1 MFMLRISK
9 YTMLAAAL
17 VVSPAVNA
25 QTNFSPAGTHS
36 FSGVLDVQKNL
47 PFVSSCDVD
56 LDLIITSGGSA
67 TINNAVVSGSG
78 VGCTFISFTGA
89 PYPVY
94 HAGAGTN
101 TDLYV
106 VNFRVDIAAIPGVS
120 GADAC
125 EGALTV
131 GLAADGT
138 HSDLVFS
145 TPKSNV
151 PDAAPNGNPGTT
163 TNPCL
168 ISGTLHGS
176 SAVSAL

>member
-1 MFMLRISK
+1 MLRFSK
-9 YTMLAAAL
+9 YAIMSAAL
-17 VVSPAVNA
+17 LLSPAVSA
-25 QTNFSPAGTHS
+25 QTNFSPVGTHS
-36 FSGVLDVQKNL
+36 FSGTQKNL
-47 PFVSSCDVD
+47 PLSSVCTVD
-56 LDLIITSGGSA
+56 LDLIVASGGTA
-67 TINNAVVSGSG
+67 TVTNAVVSGSG
-78 VGCTFISFTGA
+78 IGCNYINFTGA

-106 VNFRVDIAAIPGVS
+106 ANFRVDIDPIPGVS

-125 EGALTV
+125 EGTLTV

-145 TPKSNV
+145 TPRSDV
-151 PDAAPNGNPGTT
+151 ADAAPNGNAGTT

-168 ISGTLHGS
+168 ITGTLHAS
-176 SAVSAL
+176 SAVAAS